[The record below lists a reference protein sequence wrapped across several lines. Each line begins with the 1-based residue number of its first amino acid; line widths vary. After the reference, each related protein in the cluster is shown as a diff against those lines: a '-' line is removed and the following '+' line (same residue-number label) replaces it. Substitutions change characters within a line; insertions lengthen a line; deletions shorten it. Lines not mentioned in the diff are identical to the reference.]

1 MLPYRCVPA
10 GYEDE
15 EENDSLDFITFSTQ
29 NLKITVV
36 PDITTAAG
44 LNGENFDC
52 KLGAEMEIWF
62 EEFRETYNKCKC
74 FYAVFE
80 VLTFIL

>member
-1 MLPYRCVPA
+1 MLPYRCIPA

-15 EENDSLDFITFSTQ
+15 MEDDSLDFITCSTQ

-52 KLGAEMEIWF
+52 KLSAEMEVWF
-62 EEFRETYNKCKC
+62 EDFRETYNKCK
-74 FYAVFE
+74 
-80 VLTFIL
+80 